1 MELDKIVRYLES
13 KKGERLDIR
22 NKTYLYKLLG
32 LEQPKSEK
40 VWDKKKKKM
49 VTKKKFDLRLVNK
62 KLKDL
67 GLDIKLGTKVD
78 SKNNRLW
85 IIK

>member
-1 MELDKIVRYLES
+1 MELDKIIRYLES

-32 LEQPKSEK
+32 LEQPKSERI
-40 VWDKKKKKM
+40 WDKKKKKM
-49 VTKKKFDLRLVNK
+49 VTKKKFDMRPVNK
-62 KLKDL
+62 KLKEL
-67 GLDIKLGTKVD
+67 GLGIKLGTKV
-78 SKNNRLW
+78 SNNVVYW

>member
-1 MELDKIVRYLES
+1 MELDKIIRYLES

-32 LEQPKSEK
+32 LEKPKGER
-40 VWDKKKKKM
+40 VWDKKLKKK
-49 VTKKKFDLRLVNK
+49 VTVKKFDLRLVNK

-67 GLDIKLGTKVD
+67 GLDIELGTEVD

-85 IIK
+85 IVK